1 MPITFTI
8 TADSVAEFD
17 EQIARFASPV
27 TWISVATDTTA
38 VAATEEKPA
47 PATRTRAAKPKAE
60 EAAPVPAQEAEQVSA
75 APAATSSDS
84 PAQETQAAVEPVA
97 GTVTMEAI
105 KTAMSKFL
113 ETNSALATQ
122 QALEAATGC
131 KSLTTGS
138 PNVAE
143 KAQIDPA
150 VMQRALDAF
159 VVAAT

>member
-1 MPITFTI
+1 MPITLTI

-17 EQIARFASPV
+17 EQIARFAPQFGGV
-27 TWISVATDTTA
+27 MPE
-38 VAATEEKPA
+38 VAAVTITTT
-47 PATRTRAAKPKAE
+47 PATRPRATKAKAE

-75 APAATSSDS
+75 APAATSSGS

-97 GTVTMEAI
+97 GEVTMEEI
-105 KTAMSKFL
+105 KAAMSEFL
-113 ETNSALATQ
+113 KANSALATQ